1 MDNQR
6 IRDDFPILK
15 DVIYLDS
22 ASTSLTPE
30 PVLEA
35 VLDYYRRYK
44 ANVGRGVYRFAQ
56 LADQH
61 YRHAHKKA
69 AAFVGANVGLTVFTR
84 NATESINVV
93 ARGLDWK
100 RGDKIVT
107 TLAEHH
113 SNLLPWMRL
122 RRRGLELCTVLP
134 DQNGAFDLAD
144 FEQAITKGTKLVA
157 VSQISN
163 VLGTLLP
170 IKEISEIC
178 RDRGARLLVDGAQS
192 VPHMPVS
199 VKELDCD
206 FLCFSGHKMLGPSGT
221 GVLWM
226 RKAEGIEPLLAGG
239 GMVEDVL
246 DQDYVIKKGYE
257 GFEAGTPN
265 ISGCIGLGAAVDYLN
280 KVGIERI
287 HDHEKLLT
295 RKLLE
300 GLQEM
305 EGVTVFGPLNQNEH
319 GGVVSFGVRGLL
331 PHEVAMMLDQA
342 SNISV
347 RSGHHCCIPLMRY
360 LGLKYGTVRASL
372 YLYNTEDEIDK
383 LLAVLEQIVRMA

>member
-1 MDNQR
+1 MDIQR
-6 IRDDFPILK
+6 IREDFPILQ

-30 PVLEA
+30 PVLKA

-44 ANVGRGVYRFAQ
+44 ANVGRGVYRSAQ
-56 LADQH
+56 LADQR
-61 YRHAHKKA
+61 YRHAHQKV
-69 AAFVGANVGLTVFTR
+69 AAFVGADVGLTVFTR

-107 TLAEHH
+107 TLVEHH

-122 RRRGLELCTVLP
+122 RRSGLELCTVLP
-134 DQNGAFDLAD
+134 DRTGAFDLAD
-144 FEQAITKGTKLVA
+144 FEQAITGCTKLVA

-206 FLCFSGHKMLGPSGT
+206 FLCFSGHKMLGPSGM

-226 RKAEGIEPLLAGG
+226 REAEGIEPLLTGG
-239 GMVEDVL
+239 GMVEDL
-246 DQDYVIKKGYE
+246 QGQDYVIKEGYE

-265 ISGCIGLGAAVDYLN
+265 ISGGIGLGAAVDYLN

-287 HDHEKLLT
+287 HDHERRLT

-305 EGVTVFGPLNQNEH
+305 EGVTVFGPLNQDEH
-319 GGVVSFGVRGLL
+319 GGVVSFGVSGLL
-331 PHEVAMMLDQA
+331 PHEVSMMLDQA

-360 LGLKYGTVRASL
+360 LGLKYGTVRASF
-372 YLYNTEDEIDK
+372 YLYNTEEEVDK
-383 LLAVLEQIVRMA
+383 LLSVLEQIVRMA